1 MAADILKGDAQNNI
15 INGAAGDNTIYGE
28 DGNDILIGGTGKDT
42 LDGGNGINTVDYS
55 QASKGIIAQLDRGI
69 VLTPIYETLKKPKIL
84 PLGDSIT
91 AGKHAV
97 DPNPGAY
104 RIQLWKNFSADGLTI
119 DFVGSGSNGPDR
131 LGDKDH
137 EGHPGWTIG
146 QITDLV
152 DSGLLKTYQPDIVLL
167 AIGTNDTG
175 RSPNKM
181 SADLSNLIDR
191 ITEQLPK
198 TQILVSSIA
207 PEDPNGSRKG
217 STKVGT
223 TRANNAKNFNALIPD
238 LVNNKVNQGK
248 KVAFADVGGSLTV
261 EDLVS
266 DGIHPNAEG
275 YNKMGDKWYEALVER
290 DTLINIEN
298 VVGTR
303 YRDSF
308 IGNVGSNVFEGG
320 GSKDIFTGGGGAD
333 TFVYRNPSEGGDTI
347 TDFAWNDF
355 FNISA
360 AGFGGGLADG
370 VSLSLTDAMTG
381 VFVSGSNPTPIG
393 TNATFLYDTGTG
405 LLSFDRD
412 GIGSNSVLKLATLS
426 NSPSLSFEQFKIVA

>member
-1 MAADILKGDAQNNI
+1 MSTNGTMA
-15 INGAAGDNTIYGE
+15 
-28 DGNDILIGGTGKDT
+28 
-42 LDGGNGINTVDYS
+42 INTADYS
-55 QASKGIIAQLDRGI
+55 QATKGIIANLDRGI
-69 VLTPIYETLKKPKIL
+69 VLIPIYETLKKPKIM

-104 RIQLWKNFSADGLTI
+104 RIQLWENFSADGLTI

-152 DSGLLKTYQPDIVLL
+152 DSGLLKTYRPDIVLL

-175 RSPNKM
+175 RSLKSM
-181 SADLSNLIDR
+181 SADLSHLIDR
-191 ITEQLPK
+191 IAEQSPK

-207 PEDPNGSRKG
+207 PQDPNGSRKG
-217 STKVGT
+217 SKKVGT

-238 LVNNKVNQGK
+238 LINNKVNQGK

-298 VVGTR
+298 VVGTH
-303 YRDSF
+303 YRDRL
-308 IGNVGSNVFEGG
+308 IGNVSSNVFEGG
-320 GSKDIFTGGGGAD
+320 GSKDILTGGGGAD

-370 VSLSLTDAMTG
+370 VSLSLTDAITG
-381 VFVSGSNPTPIG
+381 VFVSDSNPTPIG
-393 TNATFLYDTGTG
+393 NSATFLYDTATG

-412 GIGSNSVLKLATLS
+412 GIGSNSALKLATLN
-426 NSPSLSFEQFKIVA
+426 NSPSLSFEQFKIIA